1 MTTIWERT
9 GTALAGLGLDVAAN
23 VMVQATADA
32 LADTYLVYQVI
43 SSPPA
48 LHADQV
54 EKLRWYRVQVS
65 VYARGGLA
73 TVPDLVAAAMVAAGF
88 SKSIFREIPYNE
100 KTRHFGYAMEFIWL
114 EDE

>member
-1 MTTIWERT
+1 MLDET
-9 GTALAGLGLDVAAN
+9 GGSLP
-23 VMVQATADA
+23 
-32 LADTYLVYQVI
+32 DTFLVYQVI

-54 EKLRWYRVQVS
+54 EKIRWYRMQVT

-73 TVPDLVAAAMVAAGF
+73 SVPDLVAAAMVAAGF
-88 SKSIFREIPYNE
+88 SKSVFRELPYNPD
-100 KTRHFGYAMEFIWL
+100 TRHFGYAMEFIWM